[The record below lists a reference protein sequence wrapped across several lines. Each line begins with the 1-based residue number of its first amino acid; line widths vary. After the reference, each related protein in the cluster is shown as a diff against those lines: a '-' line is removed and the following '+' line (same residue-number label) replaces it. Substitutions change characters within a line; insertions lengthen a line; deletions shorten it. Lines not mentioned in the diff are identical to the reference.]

1 MDPNGLKTG
10 GLLLPTI
17 ERRCTSPPS
26 VIVIGGGISGVAA
39 ARALSNSS
47 FKVTVLESRDRIG
60 GRIHTD
66 NSFGCPIDMGASW
79 LHGVCNENPLA
90 PLISYLGLRLYR
102 TSDDNSVL
110 YDHDLE
116 SYALFDKDGN
126 QVPKE
131 TVDKVGE
138 TFERILEET
147 VKVRDEQ
154 EHDMPLLQAISIVF
168 ERHPHLKLEGLDDQV
183 LQWCVCRLEAW
194 FAADADEISLKNWDQ
209 ERVLTGGHGLM
220 VNGYYPVIEA
230 LAQGLDIRLNQRV
243 TEITRQHNGVK
254 VTTEDGTSYL
264 ADACIISVPLGVLK
278 ANIIKFEPELPQWKS
293 SAIADLGVGTEN
305 KIAMHFDRVF
315 WPNVEVLGMVG
326 PTPKSCGYF
335 LNLHKA
341 TGNPVLV
348 YMAAGRF
355 AQEVEKLSDKE
366 AVGLVVSH
374 LKKMLPDATEPT
386 QYLVSRWGSDPNS
399 LGSYSCDLVA
409 KPADVCARFAA
420 PVENLHFAGEAA
432 SAEHSGSV
440 HGAYSSGIAA
450 AEECRKRLLA
460 LKGIPDLVQ
469 VAAWEE
475 MAGAVAPLQICRT

>member
-60 GRIHTD
+60 GRVHTD
-66 NSFGCPIDMGASW
+66 YSFGCPIDMGASW
-79 LHGVCNENPLA
+79 LHGVCNENSLA
-90 PLISYLGLRLYR
+90 PLIGYLGLRLYR

-138 TFERILEET
+138 TFERILEE
-147 VKVRDEQ
+147 
-154 EHDMPLLQAISIVF
+154 
-168 ERHPHLKLEGLDDQV
+168 
-183 LQWCVCRLEAW
+183 
-194 FAADADEISLKNWDQ
+194 

-243 TEITRQHNGVK
+243 TEITRQYNGVK
-254 VTTEDGTSYL
+254 VTTEDGTSYF

-278 ANIIKFEPELPQWKS
+278 ANIIKFEPELPSWKS
-293 SAIADLGVGTEN
+293 SAIANLGVGVEN

-326 PTPKSCGYF
+326 PTPKACGYF

-366 AVGLVVSH
+366 AVSLVVSH

-399 LGSYSCDLVA
+399 LGSYSCDLVG
-409 KPADVCARFAA
+409 KPADVCARFSA
-420 PVENLHFAGEAA
+420 PVENLYFAGEAA

-450 AEECRKRLLA
+450 AEECRKRLLT